1 MVFCMSCLS
10 LKLCIYIRKSKPHFI
25 SKTTSQLNAFFLF
38 VLYFFK
44 KQFWTKAKNTLFFI
58 FLYLDPP
65 SIKTLKY
72 TTQHVWNTVVFTNF
86 EQIYFICGFACFVH
100 CFLKIKINSYFLKSF
115 GTLEPDSPG
124 FDFSALT
131 LSRLCEFENISQVYL
146 HSLRWCL

>member
-25 SKTTSQLNAFFLF
+25 SKTASQLNAFFLF

-44 KQFWTKAKNTLFFI
+44 KQFWTKAKNTAFFS
-58 FLYLDPP
+58 FFT
-65 SIKTLKY
+65 IKTLKY
-72 TTQHVWNTVVFTNF
+72 TTQHVWDTVVFTNF
-86 EQIYFICGFACFVH
+86 EQIYFICGFACFVP

-124 FDFSALT
+124 LDFSALT
-131 LSRLCEFENISQVYL
+131 LSRLCEFEHFSQAYL
-146 HSLRWCL
+146 HILGWWL